1 MKLFCFFQ
9 VLADSCLLFN
19 DHMTEISNMASVM
32 QVVDD
37 QHNQITYHIGF
48 IALSYKVIS
57 VQAVD
62 QQNQMIWKKRMLV
75 AD

>member
-1 MKLFCFFQ
+1 
-9 VLADSCLLFN
+9 
-19 DHMTEISNMASVM
+19 MTEISNMASVM